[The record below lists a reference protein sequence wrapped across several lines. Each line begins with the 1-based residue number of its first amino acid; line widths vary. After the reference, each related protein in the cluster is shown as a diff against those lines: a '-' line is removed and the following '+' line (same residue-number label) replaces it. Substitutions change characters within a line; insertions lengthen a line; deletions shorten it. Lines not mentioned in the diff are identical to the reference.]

1 MKFEFLADASDTPP
15 KRPSNPSVGYPSNGD
30 PVTGKPPTTPGA
42 WFYYMLMV
50 EFTTLIEQ
58 NGLEPSAENLHQLAD
73 VFADFKARASAAEGF
88 ATQAKASA
96 DAAAESASGVVTETA
111 SKIKEIQDE
120 GSKQVSAVTAAGG
133 SVSGDVEAGI
143 ASLQKKLE
151 ELVAQLDA
159 EGGTEAAYVKQ
170 QAQDI
175 LDQITASE
183 SNAKTYA
190 ENAAASASSAA
201 TTVSDGKQA
210 ITDLQAAAVAAIQ
223 TQKNE
228 AVAAVTATQS
238 TATESVTAAQASSVS
253 AVKAQE
259 AASIQAIEADSVL
272 AGYAKKDELSSL
284 IAAAVAEAKLA
295 AYPVGSIYCSIDST
309 DPGALFGGTWAA
321 IGAGR
326 ALVAAGGGFAVGSE
340 GGADTHTLTVEEMP
354 SHAHTAWTG
363 EAGWHGH
370 AARTDTAN
378 LTGSFN
384 PGGLGIT
391 ASGVC
396 SLGAGKQP
404 SNSGYATDSSI
415 VNINASH
422 MHNVGV
428 DGAGNHTHTVGV
440 GATGGGQAF
449 SVRNPYIAVNM
460 WRRTA

>member
-1 MKFEFLADASDTPP
+1 MTVVKISELPQKDALEDGDKVIAWNSANGAT
-15 KRPSNPSVGYPSNGD
+15 SVLLG
-30 PVTGKPPTTPGA
+30 TA
-42 WFYYMLMV
+42 
-50 EFTTLIEQ
+50 FTAIKEA
-58 NGLEPSAENLHQLAD
+58 SATS
-73 VFADFKARASAAEGF
+73 ASAA
-88 ATQAKASA
+88 KASENAAKNLASEASSSA
-96 DAAAESASGVVTETA
+96 DSASESASGAALSAEAAKASETNALASANSASASQTQIESDIAQAKLDITTERTA
-111 SKIKEIQDE
+111 A
-120 GSKQVSAVTAAGG
+120 VSAV
-133 SVSGDVEAGI
+133 
-143 ASLQKKLE
+143 
-151 ELVAQLDA
+151 
-159 EGGTEAAYVKQ
+159 EAAQ
-170 QAQDI
+170 ATAISSIQAQ
-175 LDQITASE
+175 
-183 SNAKTYA
+183 
-190 ENAAASASSAA
+190 
-201 TTVSDGKQA
+201 G
-210 ITDLQAAAVAAIQ
+210 
-223 TQKNE
+223 
-228 AVAAVTATQS
+228 
-238 TATESVTAAQASSVS
+238 TESVTAVTDAQATSVS